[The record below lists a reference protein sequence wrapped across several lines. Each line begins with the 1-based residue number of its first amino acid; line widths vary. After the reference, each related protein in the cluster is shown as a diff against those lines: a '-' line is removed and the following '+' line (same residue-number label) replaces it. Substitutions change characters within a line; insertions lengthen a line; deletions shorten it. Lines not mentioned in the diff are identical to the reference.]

1 MPVVTTLDV
10 VADVAS
16 ATLTLRGEF
25 VHDDVA
31 AFRAALSSLDG
42 RCRTVILDLTDLDRV
57 DSFGIEELVRARIRL
72 PRIVLRSP
80 QPDLLRQ
87 LHDAHLAGV
96 FDLIGV
102 VPTAE
107 LAI

>member
-1 MPVVTTLDV
+1 MPVATLDLI
-10 VADVAS
+10 ADVPS

-31 AFRAALSSLDG
+31 NFRAALASLDG
-42 RCRTVILDLTDLDRV
+42 RCRTVIIDLTDLARV
-57 DSFGIEELVRARIRL
+57 DQFGIEELVRARIRL

-80 QPDLLRQ
+80 QPDILRQ
-87 LHDAHLAGV
+87 LRAAHLAGV

-102 VPTAE
+102 NPATEMAV
-107 LAI
+107 